1 MSVYTGLNGFA
12 GNLRRRIS
20 SFDQTFRSHFHFHPP
35 HTLSCWKVTFW
46 QKWKQKFKKIILTKL
61 LIGQYFSSTT
71 HAVDGLI
78 DPNSSKGNWVTYLYF
93 NESLLKSL
101 VSLMSGLKKGSPS
114 LNKSAFFSNIF
125 LGLVSKHER
134 EDRNSPSRLE
144 AWDQRKEI
152 LDLVSKHETERKK
165 FSISS
170 QSMRLKGR
178 NSRSRLEIWNRHL
191 VMLCRT
197 ARQTTRTGQRS
208 RWPSPLAWQTNQTKN
223 NVTPT
228 IVSLGYT
235 GPS

>member
-78 DPNSSKGNWVTYLYF
+78 DPNSSKGNWVIYLYF

-101 VSLMSGLKKGSPS
+101 VSSMSGLKKRDAIPPQ
-114 LNKSAFFSNIF
+114 KCIF
-125 LGLVSKHER
+125 LQHS
-134 EDRNSPSRLE
+134 SWSRLE
-144 AWDQRKEI
+144 ALEWRQ
-152 LDLVSKHETERKK
+152 K

-170 QSMRLKGR
+170 RSMRLKGR
-178 NSRSRLEIWNRHL
+178 NSRSRLEAWDWKEEILDL
-191 VMLCRT
+191 V
-197 ARQTTRTGQRS
+197 S
-208 RWPSPLAWQTNQTKN
+208 RVEIGISSCSGATQ
-223 NVTPT
+223 
-228 IVSLGYT
+228 
-235 GPS
+235 